1 LALVFGWAA
10 VAWADGY
17 GVVSSDAP
25 PPNQVE
31 GVTQGLGFDQN
42 LGAQVPA
49 DAFFKD
55 ENGQTVKLGD
65 YWGQR
70 PMVLVL
76 AYYTCPN
83 MCTVIIRET
92 FQALQTLNFHRDDA
106 YSLVFLSINPKE
118 GPDLALPKQRAYL
131 KSYPRMESVGYTHF
145 LTGSEDQIRRVAGA
159 IGFRYRWDDRSNQY
173 VHPSGLTIL
182 TPEGKVSKYLY
193 GIRYDPRDLRLAL
206 VEASSGR
213 IGSPVD
219 RLMLFCYRYDP
230 ASGKYGFMIMSALR
244 IFGGITVAGM
254 GGLVFGSLRRERRK
268 KKKKVAD
275 PLESPDSSPGGP
287 GNSKQG

>member
-1 LALVFGWAA
+1 MAPLAL
-10 VAWADGY
+10 ADGY

-25 PPNQVE
+25 APNAIQ

-42 LGAQVPA
+42 LNAQVPA
-49 DAFFKD
+49 DAVFKD
-55 ENGQTVKLGD
+55 ETGKTIKLGD
-65 YWGQR
+65 YFGQR

-83 MCTVIIRET
+83 MCTVIIREA
-92 FQALQTLNFHRDDA
+92 FQALQLLDFHRNDA

-118 GPDLALPKQRAYL
+118 GPDLAGPKARAYL

-145 LTGSEDQIRRVAGA
+145 LTGNEDQIRRVAGA
-159 IGFRYRWDDRSNQY
+159 IGFRYRWDERSNQY
-173 VHPSGLTIL
+173 VHPSGLTVL

-206 VEASSGR
+206 VEASSGK

-219 RLMLFCYRYDP
+219 KLMLFCYRYDP

-244 IFGGITVAGM
+244 VFGGITVAGL
-254 GGLVFGSLRRERRK
+254 GGLVFGSIRRERRK
-268 KKKKVAD
+268 KKKSAAD
-275 PLESPDSSPGGP
+275 PLDSPKDPNGSQ
-287 GNSKQG
+287 GNTKQG